1 MCPPIL
7 LPSLDPSCDI
17 LVRSLQFIQIYR
29 LPYTYHMYKSYGP
42 YRLYMIIWYYM
53 SSRFMDWYHLIS
65 IFFSDH
71 RYIIDTWTSILW
83 HLYGISPSDKAH
95 TWPLGAPRPQGP
107 KAWNLGDFDK
117 ASASI
122 KHSRKRSAAAKDWG
136 SMASGIHGGIMETY
150 DGELQI

>member
-95 TWPLGAPRPQGP
+95 TWPLGAPRPQGL
-107 KAWNLGDFDK
+107 KSGRLRQGQRIHQAQQEAISGRKGLRLDGLWNSWGE
-117 ASASI
+117 SW
-122 KHSRKRSAAAKDWG
+122 KHMMG
-136 SMASGIHGGIMETY
+136 SYKFS
-150 DGELQI
+150 